1 MSIVFMNQERGLQQK
16 LAAPVAN
23 EELKKNSSIG
33 GSEQWHPGRKKLA
46 NRQLI
51 GVSTSRRN
59 HKCRTYSDKK
69 MVCCLTEESVLC

>member
-51 GVSTSRRN
+51 GVSTSCRN
-59 HKCRTYSDKK
+59 HK
-69 MVCCLTEESVLC
+69 M

>member
-23 EELKKNSSIG
+23 EDSGTQVVKKV
-33 GSEQWHPGRKKLA
+33 A

-51 GVSTSRRN
+51 GVSTSCRN
-59 HKCRTYSDKK
+59 HK
-69 MVCCLTEESVLC
+69 M